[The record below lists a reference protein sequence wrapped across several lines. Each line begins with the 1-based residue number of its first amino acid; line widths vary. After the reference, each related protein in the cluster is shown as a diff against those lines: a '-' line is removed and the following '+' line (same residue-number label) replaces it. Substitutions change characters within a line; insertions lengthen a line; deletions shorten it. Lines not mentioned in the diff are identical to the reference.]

1 MSIGGLYAQCNYA
14 RHVVTFR
21 KQLKPIHSCK
31 CFFYLLTFPPGDI
44 RLPMFF
50 KHINASVG
58 NGLVAQGWIGGIKHG
73 RPSWN

>member
-1 MSIGGLYAQCNYA
+1 MQ
-14 RHVVTFR
+14 V
-21 KQLKPIHSCK
+21 
-31 CFFYLLTFPPGDI
+31 FFYLHTFPPEDI

-73 RPSWN
+73 RPSWK